1 MKRLLRWSPVVAL
14 LAIEFALSSRPKLPN
29 VFLFPHADKLIHA
42 GYFGLTALFA
52 LYAGHEEGWS
62 DRKAALAAILG
73 TLAWGITDELHQSY
87 VPNRTPEAADVLAD
101 VTGAALAAAAA
112 RIVRK

>member
-1 MKRLLRWSPVVAL
+1 VVAL

-29 VFLFPHADKLIHA
+29 VFPFSGADKLIHA

-52 LYAGHEEGWS
+52 LYAGREEGWS
-62 DRKAALAAILG
+62 ERKAALVTILG

-112 RIVRK
+112 RMLKK